1 MNRIALAAILSLLI
15 ASTAAAAGDLIK
27 VPALCGTPAE
37 VLGALSVKMPNPEE
51 VGRGGDG
58 QGSPMATLFVGNGYW
73 ALLAM
78 MSPDSVCVVASG
90 YNWTATAP
98 ADVRSF

>member
-1 MNRIALAAILSLLI
+1 MNRIALAAIFSLLI
-15 ASTAAAAGDLIK
+15 ASTAAAAVDLLK

-37 VLGALSVKMPNPEE
+37 VLGTLSVKMPNPQE
-51 VGRGGDG
+51 VGRGGDF
-58 QGSPMATLFVGNGYW
+58 QGTPIATLFVGNGYW